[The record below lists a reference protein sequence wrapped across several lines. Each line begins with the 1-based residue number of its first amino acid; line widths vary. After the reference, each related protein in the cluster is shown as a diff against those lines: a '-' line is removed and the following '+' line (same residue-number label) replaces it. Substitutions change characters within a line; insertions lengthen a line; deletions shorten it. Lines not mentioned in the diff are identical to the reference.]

1 MTREESLALHNP
13 FVKNGIFRP
22 PFSIDCRT
30 TTASTF
36 LLTGRE
42 AIHLEHPTMEWIETA
57 AAHTKLRALA
67 LTSPVVAHLAPLSD
81 LRLYNL
87 TVFRGNRIQDWS
99 AAGAIPSLK
108 RLSIHFT
115 TSLTDLSVME
125 PLRRLEVLTL
135 GGDLYRTMKPKS
147 LLPLTKLRR
156 LRVLVL
162 ELIRSKGLD
171 FSALRALPRLERL
184 VHPGA

>member
-13 FVKNGIFRP
+13 FVVDGIFRP
-22 PFSIDCRT
+22 RFTIDCRAT
-30 TTASTF
+30 DPDTSLFAGHAT
-36 LLTGRE
+36 
-42 AIHLEHPTMEWIETA
+42 IHLEHPTLNWLESV

-67 LTSPVVAHLAPLSD
+67 LSVPRVANLSPLSG

-87 TVFRGNRIQDWS
+87 TVHSGNRIQDWS
-99 AAGAIPSLK
+99 AMGTMRFLK
-108 RLSIHFT
+108 RVSIHCT
-115 TSLTDLSVME
+115 TSLTDLSV
-125 PLRRLEVLTL
+125 LQDLSRLEVLTL

-162 ELIRSKGLD
+162 EFIRLKGLD
-171 FSALRALPRLERL
+171 FSALPSLPQLERL
-184 VHPGA
+184 VYPGA